1 MNHQSLCRY
10 SALSALIICGSFITT
25 AAVAQDEAQVP
36 TGNSAVALR
45 LINEVWNAA
54 SLEVLD
60 EIMAPDF
67 VSHGPTHDETKNLDD
82 FRTFVAAMRAAFPD
96 LVITAEQVIADGDR
110 MAVAWRVTGTNTG
123 TLDEIPATG
132 QSASLLG
139 VTLYRF
145 ADGRIAE
152 SWYAWNELDLLTQL
166 GLIPSP

>member
-1 MNHQSLCRY
+1 MNRQSLSRY
-10 SALSALIICGSFITT
+10 TLVAALVVCGSFLAGSAT
-25 AAVAQDEAQVP
+25 AQDEAAVP
-36 TGNSAVALR
+36 TGNSAIALR
-45 LINEVWNAA
+45 LINEVWNAG

-82 FRTFVAAMRAAFPD
+82 FRTFVAAMRSAFPD
-96 LVITAEQVIADGDR
+96 LVITAEQVIADGER

-123 TLDEIPATG
+123 TLDELPATG

-145 ADGRIAE
+145 ADGKIAE

-166 GLIPSP
+166 GLIPAP